1 MNKVLEV
8 RNVSKLYGL
17 NKSEAIKMMKAGSNK
32 DEVAKKTGV
41 TIALWDVSFKV
52 KPGEIFVIIGL
63 SGSGKSTIVR
73 TLNMLQ
79 RPTSGEILFDDI
91 NLCKLAKKEL
101 LQFRRNKMAMVFQ
114 NFGLIPHRNV
124 LSNVAYGLEIKGMN
138 RLEREEKARE
148 YISMVG
154 LEGWELKK
162 ISSLSGGM
170 KQRVGIARA
179 LANNPEILLMDEPF
193 SALDPLVR
201 REMQFELLSI
211 QRNLGKTI
219 VFITHDINEAFKIGD
234 MIAIFKDGKVV
245 QIDSPENM
253 AANPKND
260 YVRQFVDSADKT
272 KVISA
277 KNIMITPSCI
287 VRPQDSGRRAL
298 KVMNENNV
306 SSAYV
311 VDNQMNFVGVLTVD
325 DALEAKKNNINV
337 SNYIINDVTT
347 VNLETSVSDIVP
359 LFTEA
364 NYPVPVINDT
374 GKLKGIV
381 SKVAVLSSMV

>member
-1 MNKVLEV
+1 MSKILEV
-8 RNVSKLYGL
+8 KNISKLYGL
-17 NKSEAIKMMKAGSNK
+17 NKSEAIRLLKAGSNK

-41 TIALWDVSFKV
+41 TVALWDVSFKV
-52 KPGEIFVIIGL
+52 NPGEIFVIIGL

-79 RPTSGEILFDDI
+79 KPTSGKILYDNI
-91 NLCKLAKKEL
+91 NICKLSKKEL
-101 LQFRRNKMAMVFQ
+101 IKFRRNKTAMVFQ

-124 LSNVAYGLEIKGMN
+124 LSNVAYGLEIKKMD
-138 RLEREEKARE
+138 RVEREKIARK
-148 YISMVG
+148 YITMVG
-154 LEGWELKK
+154 LEGWEENK

-201 REMQFELLSI
+201 SEMQFELLSI
-211 QRNLGKTI
+211 QRDLKKTI
-219 VFITHDINEAFKIGD
+219 IFITHDINEAFKIAD
-234 MIAIFKDGKVV
+234 KIAIFKDGKVV
-245 QIDSPENM
+245 QIDTPENM
-253 AANPKND
+253 AANPKNN
-260 YVRQFVDSADKT
+260 YVRKFIDSADKT

-311 VDNQMNFVGVLTVD
+311 VDNQMNFVGILTVD
-325 DALEAKKNNINV
+325 DAIKANKNNININ
-337 SNYIINDVTT
+337 NYVINNVQT
-347 VNLETSVSDIVP
+347 VDIETNVSDIVP
-359 LFTEA
+359 LFKKA
-364 NYPVPVINDT
+364 NFPVPVIDNKGT
-374 GKLKGIV
+374 LKGIV